1 MVAYAYLKTDGIG
14 CSRLVPSF
22 FMSAPMGEVV
32 PNSEHKKIAHAEIY
46 TSYSMFMYQEP
57 IKAAINTMAINP
69 RKITLQPTAK
79 SESPAFLY

>member
-1 MVAYAYLKTDGIG
+1 MLTLKQTVSVVVGWY
-14 CSRLVPSF
+14 RHFYV
-22 FMSAPMGEVV
+22 SAPMGEVV